1 MESGNISI
9 QTENIFP
16 IIKKWLYSEKDIY
29 IRELVS
35 NANDAISKL
44 KKIIEVG
51 DADKLKDTKFKID
64 VVVNKSAKTIKIVDN
79 GIGMTEEEVKKY
91 INQIALSGAKDF
103 LEKYKDKADDAQIIG
118 HFGLG
123 FYSAFMVSEKVQI
136 DTLSYKKDSLAV
148 RWTSEGVVQY
158 SMEPSD
164 REDVGTTIT
173 LFLAD
178 DSKEFLDEQKMREVL
193 EKYFSFLPFEIY
205 LSNES
210 KKAGT
215 AAKDEDTE
223 KALIPVNDINPL
235 WNKAPKDCKE
245 EEYKDFYR
253 KVFRDYNEP
262 LFWIH
267 LNVDY
272 PFKLKGIL
280 YFPQFKH
287 EFETAEGQIKL
298 YYNQVFVADNIKEVI
313 PEFLMLLKGVLD
325 CPDLPLNVSRSFLQN
340 DGYVSKIS
348 SHITKKVADKLISIF
363 DKDRENYN
371 KYWDDINPFIKYGC
385 LRDEKFYN
393 KIKKVI
399 IYKTTNSE
407 YLTLEDYLSKNK
419 DKHEN
424 KVFYVTD
431 EKSQAQYINMFKEQ
445 KMMAIILSSMI
456 DNHFLQ
462 FIETKEDEIKFL
474 RIDSE
479 ISDTLRASE
488 NPEKFDKIKKSQEIF
503 ENIYKEILK
512 DEKITVKVEDLK
524 SESVPAIILVSEQSR
539 RMQEMSKLYGGRDM
553 PNLFPKEEMLILN
566 INNKLIKS
574 MIKISEREDK
584 QDDLRMMCE
593 HVFDLAT
600 IANNQ
605 LEPEKMKKFIE
616 RSSVLLSKLTE

>member
-1 MESGNISI
+1 MENGNISI

-44 KKIIEVG
+44 KKVIEVG
-51 DADKLKDTKFKID
+51 DADKLKETKFKIE
-64 VVVNKSAKTIKIVDN
+64 VVLNKPNKTIKIIDN
-79 GIGMTEEEVKKY
+79 GIGMTEDEVKRY

-103 LEKYKDKADDAQIIG
+103 LEKYKDKAEDAQIIG

-136 DTLSYKKDSLAV
+136 DTLSYKKDSIAV
-148 RWTSEGVVQY
+148 RWTSEGGVEY
-158 SMEPSD
+158 RMEPSD
-164 REDVGTTIT
+164 RENIGTTIT
-173 LFLAD
+173 LYLAD
-178 DSKEFLDEQKMREVL
+178 DSKEFLDAQKMKDVL
-193 EKYFSFLPFEIY
+193 QKYFSFLPFEIY
-205 LSNES
+205 LSDES
-210 KKAGT
+210 KKAKD
-215 AAKDEDTE
+215 AAKDVDAGKAVLPINDT
-223 KALIPVNDINPL
+223 KPL
-235 WNKAPKDCKE
+235 WNNAPKDCSA
-245 EEYKDFYR
+245 EEYKEFYK
-253 KVFRDYNEP
+253 KVFNDYNEP

-280 YFPQFKH
+280 YFPQLKH

-363 DKDRENYN
+363 EKDRESYN
-371 KYWDDINPFIKYGC
+371 KYWDDINPFVKYGC

-399 IYKTTNSE
+399 IYKTTDGE
-407 YLTLEDYLSKNK
+407 YLTLEDYISKNK
-419 DKHEN
+419 DKQEN
-424 KVFYVTD
+424 KVFYVSN

-445 KMMAIILSSMI
+445 KMEAIILSSMI
-456 DNHFLQ
+456 DSHFLQ
-462 FIETKEDEIKFL
+462 FIEMKENEIKFF

-479 ISDTLRASE
+479 ISDTLKTSV
-488 NPEKFDKIKKSQEIF
+488 NPKKTDEIERIQEIF
-503 ENIYKEILK
+503 ENIYKEIIN

-524 SESVPAIILVSEQSR
+524 SETVPSIILVSEKSR
-539 RMQEMSKLYGGRDM
+539 RMQDMGKLYGGRDM
-553 PNLFPKEEMLILN
+553 SNLFPKEETLILN
-566 INNKLIKS
+566 INNNLIKS
-574 MIKISEREDK
+574 MIKISGIEEK
-584 QDDLRMMCE
+584 KDDLKMMSE

-600 IANNQ
+600 LSNNQ

-616 RSSVLLSKLTE
+616 RSSILLSKLAE